1 MIITKSKKVK
11 NDQEEPLVL
20 EALETKQTKP
30 K

>member
-11 NDQEEPLVL
+11 NDQEELLVL